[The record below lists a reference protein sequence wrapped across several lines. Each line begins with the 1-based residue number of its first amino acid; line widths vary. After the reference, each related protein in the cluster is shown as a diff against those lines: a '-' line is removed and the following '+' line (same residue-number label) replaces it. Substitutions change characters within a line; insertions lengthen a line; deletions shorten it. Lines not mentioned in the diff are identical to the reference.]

1 MSDEVTLVIPADE
14 DFRPILHLVV
24 GGLAVRLDLTMD
36 ALEDLQVAL
45 DALLARRDD
54 MGDVQVRMV
63 FDDRTMRATVG
74 PLPLTVIDDLERDRD
89 GLGLRRVL
97 ETVCDTFEIDDR
109 NGEAWV
115 ELSKQAAAPARAG
128 G

>member
-24 GGLAVRLDLTMD
+24 GGLAARLDLTMD

-63 FDDRTMRATVG
+63 FDDQTMRATVG
-74 PLPLTVIDDLERDRD
+74 PLPLTVVDDLERDRD

-115 ELSKQAAAPARAG
+115 ELSKQTAAPARAG